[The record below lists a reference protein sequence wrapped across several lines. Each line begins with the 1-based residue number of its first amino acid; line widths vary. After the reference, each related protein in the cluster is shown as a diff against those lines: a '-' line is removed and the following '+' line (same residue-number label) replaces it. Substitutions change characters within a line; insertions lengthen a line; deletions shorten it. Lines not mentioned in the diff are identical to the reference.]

1 MTPEKPPPSPAM
13 TLVMSP
19 SSSATTPVMSL
30 RQKLISVSMLLK
42 KKFPDNVMDEN
53 ELLHHTG
60 CHVLKQKMAR
70 MMSSTARA
78 RAAQTRPELDPTV
91 KELMVTNLG
100 AITDLQP
107 RRTRPDPEGT
117 RGQQDRHG
125 RAAPD
130 QPDRPHGSTW

>member
-42 KKFPDNVMDEN
+42 KKFPDMDQN